1 MRYTLLASTLLLA
14 PMAHAAGDEAVA
26 WYADPVTATAM
37 GAMITFLVI
46 VGFVGGFKTI
56 FSKLDARAEGI
67 QSQIDEARALR
78 EEAKKLMA
86 DAKKKAKEADAAA
99 DDIIKRAK
107 ADADAMMKQAKADLK
122 AKVAR
127 REAQA
132 EARIAR
138 AEADAAADV
147 RRVAADAATNA
158 ARSILAGSGE
168 ADDLFDGALGE
179 IDKRLN

>member
-1 MRYTLLASTLLLA
+1 MRYSILAAALLIA
-14 PMAHAAGDEAVA
+14 PAAHAAGDTTTA

-37 GAMITFLVI
+37 AAMLGFLLI
-46 VGFVGGFKTI
+46 VAFAGGFKTI
-56 FSKLDARAEGI
+56 FSLLDARAEGI

-78 EEAKKLMA
+78 EEAAKLMA

-99 DDIIKRAK
+99 DDIIARAK
-107 ADADAMMKQAKADLK
+107 ADADTMMKQAKADLK

-132 EARIAR
+132 EARIGR
-138 AEADAAADV
+138 AEADAATDV

-158 ARSILAGSGE
+158 ARAILSGSDE
-168 ADDLFDGALGE
+168 ASDLFDKALGE
-179 IDKRLN
+179 IDQSLN

>member
-1 MRYTLLASTLLLA
+1 MRYALLASALLFA
-14 PMAHAAGDEAVA
+14 PAAHAADAKTP
-26 WYADPVTATAM
+26 WYADPTTATAF
-37 GAMITFLVI
+37 AALVI
-46 VGFVGGFKTI
+46 FLFIVAFVGGFKLI
-56 FSKLDARAEGI
+56 FSKLDERAEGI

-78 EEAKKLMA
+78 EEASKLMA

-99 DDIIKRAK
+99 EDIVKRAK

-147 RRVAADAATNA
+147 RRVAADAATEA
-158 ARSILAGSGE
+158 ARSILSKSDGS
-168 ADDLFDGALGE
+168 DDLFDGALSE

>member
-1 MRYTLLASTLLLA
+1 MRFLLLA
-14 PMAHAAGDEAVA
+14 PLALAAPLAHAADEKVT
-26 WYADPVTATAM
+26 WYADPTTGTAFA
-37 GAMITFLVI
+37 ALVVFLFI
-46 VGFVGGFKTI
+46 VASVGGFKVI
-56 FSKLDARAEGI
+56 LQKLDERAEGI
-67 QSQIDEARALR
+67 QNQIDEAKALR
-78 EEAKKLMA
+78 EEASKLMA

-107 ADADAMMKQAKADLK
+107 ADANAMMKQAQADLK

-138 AEADAAADV
+138 AEAEAAAEV
-147 RRVAADAATNA
+147 RRVTADAATDA

-168 ADDLFDGALGE
+168 ANDLFDNALGE

>member
-1 MRYTLLASTLLLA
+1 MRYTLLAASLFLT
-14 PMAHAAGDEAVA
+14 PMAHAAGDEKVA

-37 GAMITFLVI
+37 GALVVFLLI

-56 FSKLDARAEGI
+56 FGKLDERAEGI

-78 EEAKKLMA
+78 EEAAKLMA
-86 DAKKKAKEADAAA
+86 DAKKKAKEADTAA

-147 RRVAADAATNA
+147 RRIAADAATEA
-158 ARSILAGSGE
+158 ARSILAGSDDS
-168 ADDLFDGALGE
+168 DDLFDGALSE

>member
-1 MRYTLLASTLLLA
+1 MRFALLA
-14 PMAHAAGDEAVA
+14 PFVLVAPLAHAADEKVA
-26 WYADPVTATAM
+26 WYADPTTGTAFA
-37 GAMITFLVI
+37 ALVVFLFI
-46 VGFVGGFKTI
+46 VSSVGGFKLI
-56 FSKLDARAEGI
+56 LQKLDERAEGI
-67 QSQIDEARALR
+67 QNQIDEAKALR
-78 EEAKKLMA
+78 EEASKLMA

-107 ADADAMMKQAKADLK
+107 ADANAMMKQAQADLK

-138 AEADAAADV
+138 AEAEAAAEV
-147 RRVAADAATNA
+147 RRVAADAATDA

-168 ADDLFDGALGE
+168 ANDLFDNALGE

>member
-1 MRYTLLASTLLLA
+1 MRFAVLTPFLALA
-14 PMAHAAGDEAVA
+14 PAAYAADAKVA
-26 WYADPVTATAM
+26 WYADPTTATAF
-37 GAMITFLVI
+37 AALIVFLLI
-46 VGFVGGFKTI
+46 VFSVGGFKLI
-56 FSKLDARAEGI
+56 FSKLDERAEGI

-78 EEAKKLMA
+78 EEAAKLMA

-99 DDIIKRAK
+99 DEIIARAK
-107 ADADAMMKQAKADLK
+107 ADADTMMKQAKTDLK

-132 EARIAR
+132 EARISR

-158 ARSILAGSGE
+158 ARSILSGSDE
-168 ADDLFDGALGE
+168 ASDLFDKALGE
-179 IDKRLN
+179 IDQSLN

>member
-1 MRYTLLASTLLLA
+1 MRYALLASALLLTPA
-14 PMAHAAGDEAVA
+14 AHAAGDAKTP
-26 WYADPVTATAM
+26 WWADLTTLTAFSA
-37 GAMITFLVI
+37 LVI
-46 VGFVGGFKTI
+46 FLMIVAFVGGFKTI
-56 FSKLDARAEGI
+56 FSKLDERSEGI

-78 EEAKKLMA
+78 EEASKLMA
-86 DAKKKAKEADAAA
+86 DAKKKAKEADSAAE
-99 DDIIKRAK
+99 DIIKRAK

-147 RRVAADAATNA
+147 RRVAADAATEA

-168 ADDLFDGALGE
+168 ADDLFDGALSE